1 MSTPVPSWCPP
12 ALAESSAARAKAP
25 LSSFGDCAAQID
37 ACSARLRA
45 EQLEVAGVRLM
56 MVHLAGR
63 EQSVALA
70 VRDTNGGDVLE
81 ALSLAD
87 AGMDDKKFVAAL
99 ARNGQPGLA
108 GFITLDVEGRP
119 HLFAR
124 AANLLETLDDDEL
137 ERMLVTTARLAD
149 DWEARQ
155 SQGGDKW

>member
-1 MSTPVPSWCPP
+1 MSTPVPSWCPA

-25 LSSFGDCAAQID
+25 LSSFRECAAQVD

-70 VRDTNGGDVLE
+70 VRETGGGDVLE
-81 ALSLAD
+81 VLSLAD
-87 AGMDDKKFVAAL
+87 ERLDDKKFVAAL
-99 ARNGQPGLA
+99 AQNGQPRLA
-108 GFITLDVEGRP
+108 GFVTLDVNGQP

-124 AANLLETLDDDEL
+124 AANLVETLDDDEL
-137 ERMLVTTARLAD
+137 DRMLLATARLAD

-155 SQGGDKW
+155 SQGGDQW